1 MRLINLGL
9 AIAMLFASGTARA
22 QNWIEF
28 QDRAWGVGINFP
40 EEPVAEDIEYTT
52 FEDRTVPGKRFTVET
67 ETGRYTLT
75 AVSFA
80 SDPTDSLTAVSFA
93 TAAIRAKGVSTYDN
107 YHALDGVPGWMM
119 SVTEHD
125 GWLLQAFVLFLDQRL
140 YIAEGSVAP
149 GTPPPSNFQQSITVI
164 DPTGERVQLNN

>member
-1 MRLINLGL
+1 MRLMILGL
-9 AIAMLFASGTARA
+9 AFALLFAPEMAWA

-28 QDRAWGVGINFP
+28 QDRGWGVGINFP
-40 EEPVAEDIEYTT
+40 HEPTAEDIEYTT
-52 FEDRTVPGKRFTVET
+52 SEDRTVPGRRYTAET
-67 ETGRYTLT
+67 ETGRYSLT
-75 AVSFA
+75 AVSF
-80 SDPTDSLTAVSFA
+80 SGDPTDSLTAVSFA
-93 TAAIRAKGVSTYDN
+93 AAAIRAKGVPTYDG

-125 GWLLQAFVLFLDQRL
+125 GRLLQAFILFLDQRL

-164 DPTGERVQLNN
+164 DPAGERIQLNN

>member
-1 MRLINLGL
+1 MRLINFGL
-9 AIAMLFASGTARA
+9 AIAVLFASGTAQA

-40 EEPVAEDIEYTT
+40 HEPIGEDIEYTT
-52 FEDRTVPGKRFTVET
+52 SEERTVPGRRYTAET
-67 ETGRYTLT
+67 ETGRYSLT
-75 AVSFA
+75 AVTFSG
-80 SDPTDSLTAVSFA
+80 DPTDSLTAVSFA
-93 TAAIRAKGVSTYDN
+93 TAAIRAKGVPTYDN

-125 GWLLQAFVLFLDQRL
+125 GRLLQAFVLFIDQRL

-164 DPTGERVQLNN
+164 YPTGDRIQLNN